1 MGVLLLEKILQL
13 SGATVRLQV
22 TILYVQEVLTHFYSN
37 HGSLI
42 TWLNDSQICAG
53 KSCNMY
59 YLITINH
66 KFYLVITI
74 THMIGGDFCF
84 GRRIFIHAR
93 AWAMPCNKR
102 NMTVTYN
109 IYKMGQDFL
118 DRQYLF

>member
-1 MGVLLLEKILQL
+1 MRAGMNNMNSTCKNEDVCWIENTNTKELNIYVGVLLLEKILQL

-42 TWLNDSQICAG
+42 IWLKESLICAG

-66 KFYLVITI
+66 KFI
-74 THMIGGDFCF
+74 
-84 GRRIFIHAR
+84 
-93 AWAMPCNKR
+93 
-102 NMTVTYN
+102 
-109 IYKMGQDFL
+109 
-118 DRQYLF
+118 